1 MWLRWLLQNHLISN
15 PVTKKGINH
24 VKFYY
29 PRNTDDCTSSRF
41 FTSPS
46 RSCFRSHERKK
57 LLLGKYVYLGGKL
70 SHLTS
75 SCYLLLRS
83 SCNHSSMDCRF
94 EYRLLWCLLERATA
108 RKSTYIASY
117 YKGSASNFNYAPL
130 YLTLT
135 LKIPSRI
142 IDEMG
147 FCLLKKGASDYHW
160 LSFYFFNKPCSCRN
174 SLATCSAD
182 LPSTPTW

>member
-1 MWLRWLLQNHLISN
+1 MWLRWLLQNHSRFN

-57 LLLGKYVYLGGKL
+57 LLSGKYVYLGGKL

-75 SCYLLLRS
+75 SCYLLLRPTG
-83 SCNHSSMDCRF
+83 NHSTMDCGF
-94 EYRLLWCLLERATA
+94 EYRLLWCLLERSTA
-108 RKSTYIASY
+108 RKSTYIAPHYSY
-117 YKGSASNFNYAPL
+117 NECYCHYGIIHFA
-130 YLTLT
+130 LTQ
-135 LKIPSRI
+135 KRI
-142 IDEMG
+142 IWS
-147 FCLLKKGASDYHW
+147 F
-160 LSFYFFNKPCSCRN
+160 FYFFKRFLLPCSTDTTQLDYWWDKLGI
-174 SLATCSAD
+174 SLGFAGF
-182 LPSTPTW
+182 LPTRDRLKRH